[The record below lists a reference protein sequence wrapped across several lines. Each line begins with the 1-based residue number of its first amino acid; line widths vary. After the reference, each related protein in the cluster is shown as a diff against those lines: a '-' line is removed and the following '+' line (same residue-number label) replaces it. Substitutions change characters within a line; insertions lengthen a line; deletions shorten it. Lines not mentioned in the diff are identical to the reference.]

1 MCGINGIL
9 GLKDSALAKGKVQAM
24 NIAMKHRGPDDEG
37 LFINEEIVLGHR
49 RLSIIDLSAAGHQP
63 MSSYDGRFQI
73 VYNGE
78 LYNFKE
84 LKFELTRVISG
95 SNQQAYFFQT
105 NTDTEVII
113 AAYAR
118 WGEECVNHFNG
129 MYAFAIWDNLK
140 KELFIARDRLGIK
153 PLYYFYT
160 NNILAFSSEIRSLLA
175 SELIPRKLDENS
187 LVDYLRY
194 QTVHAPHTIVK
205 GVKMLMPG
213 HYMKSNNDKITI
225 HSYWDLKKNISHAS
239 DGRSY
244 LEVCKDVNEL
254 LTKAV
259 ERRLIADVPFGAFLS
274 GGIDSSAIVGLMSKV
289 SAEKVKTFS
298 VTFDESEFS
307 ESKYAQLIA
316 KKFNTDHHEIKLSP
330 EDFLTELPNAL
341 KAMDHP
347 GGDGPNTYI
356 VSKATKEAGIT
367 MALSGLGGD
376 ELFAGYD
383 VFKRSLELN
392 KKVWLNAFPQF
403 MRGLGGSVLT
413 KAKPGVASEKIA
425 EFLKQDSI
433 NFKSFYPL
441 SRQVLMDKDIA
452 TILKKKELT
461 ANRVSEIIAINTDV
475 TLSGVEGRQSSIIS
489 QTSIAEIS
497 TYMQN
502 VLLGD
507 ADQMSMAHALEVRVP
522 FIDYT
527 LVEYVLGVPDKYKST
542 KSPKKLLVDSLGDL
556 LPPEIVNRPKMGF
569 TFPWQDWMKNEMKIF
584 CEEKLISLSKR
595 KLFNEHGVIKLW
607 GDFLSDNPKVTWSRV
622 WYLVVLENWI
632 QENNI
637 ED

>member
-9 GLKDSALAKGKVQAM
+9 GLSDSAVARQKVSAM
-24 NIAMKHRGPDDEG
+24 NSAMQHRGPDDQG
-37 LFINEEIVLGHR
+37 VYVNEKIALGHR
-49 RLSIIDLSAAGHQP
+49 RLSIIDLSSAGHQP
-63 MSSYDGRFQI
+63 MQSHDGRYQI

-78 LYNFKE
+78 LYNYKD
-84 LKFELTRVISG
+84 LKFELKRVVSG
-95 SNQQAYFFQT
+95 SGEQAYFFQT

-129 MYAFAIWDNLK
+129 MYAFAIWDNEK
-140 KELFIARDRLGIK
+140 NELFIARDRLGIK

-160 NNILAFSSEIRSLLA
+160 DNILAFSSEIRSLLA
-175 SELIPRKLDENS
+175 NGLLPKKMDENS
-187 LVDYLRY
+187 LIDYLRY
-194 QTVHAPHTIVK
+194 QTVHAPDTIIK

-213 HYMKSNNDKITI
+213 HFIKANNGKVTI
-225 HSYWDLKKNISHAS
+225 HRYWDLVQNISSAS
-239 DGRSY
+239 AGKNYS
-244 LEVCKDVNEL
+244 EVCNDVNQL

-274 GGIDSSAIVGLMSKV
+274 GGIDSSVIVGLMSKV
-289 SAEKVKTFS
+289 SSEKVKTFS
-298 VTFDESEFS
+298 VTFEESEFS
-307 ESKYAQLIA
+307 EAKYAQLVA

-330 EDFLTELPNAL
+330 SDFLQEIPNAL

-347 GGDGPNTYI
+347 SGDGPNTYI
-356 VSKATKEAGIT
+356 VSKATKNAGIT

-383 VFKRSLELN
+383 VFKRAQRVQERN
-392 KKVWLNAFPQF
+392 WLNLLPKIL
-403 MRGLGGSVLT
+403 RKGGGQLLRL
-413 KAKPGVASEKIA
+413 AKPGVSSDKIA
-425 EFLKQDSI
+425 EMLKQDSI

-441 SRQVLMDKDIA
+441 SRQVLMDQQIQKL
-452 TILKKKELT
+452 LKNTKL
-461 ANRVSEIIAINTDV
+461 ASNRVEQIVSDIR
-475 TLSGVEGRQSSIIS
+475 LSGKDQLHSR
-489 QTSIAEIS
+489 TSVAEIS

-507 ADQMSMAHALEVRVP
+507 ADQMSMAVALEVRVP
-522 FIDYT
+522 FMDYT
-527 LVEYVLGVPDKYKST
+527 LVEYVLGLPDKYKNPT
-542 KSPKKLLVDSLGDL
+542 SPKKLLVDAMGDL

-569 TFPWQDWMKNEMKIF
+569 TFPWKEWMKNELKTF
-584 CEEKLISLSKR
+584 CEERIVSLSKR
-595 KLFNEHGVIKLW
+595 TIFNELEVLKLW
-607 GDFLSDNPKVTWSRV
+607 KDFLSGSNVITWSRI
-622 WYLVVLENWI
+622 WYLVVLENWL

>member
-9 GLKDSALAKGKVQAM
+9 GLKDSAFAKGKVQAM

-37 LFINEEIVLGHR
+37 LFVNEEIVLGHR

-392 KKVWLNAFPQF
+392 KKVWLNAVPQF

-489 QTSIAEIS
+489 QVSIAEIS

-569 TFPWQDWMKNEMKIF
+569 TFPWKDWMKNEMKIF
-584 CEEKLISLSKR
+584 CEQKLISLSKR

-607 GDFLSDNPKVTWSRV
+607 KDFLSDNPKVTWSRV

>member
-9 GLKDSALAKGKVQAM
+9 GLKDLVLAKQKVQAM
-24 NIAMKHRGPDDEG
+24 NMTMKHRGPDDEG
-37 LFINEEIVLGHR
+37 VFVNDEIVLGHR

-63 MSSYDGRFQI
+63 MQSHDGRFQI

-84 LKFELTRVISG
+84 LKFELTRVVSR

-153 PLYYFYT
+153 PVYYIYT
-160 NNILAFSSEIRSLLA
+160 NNTLAFSSEIRSLLA
-175 SELIPRKLDENS
+175 SELIPRQLDENS

-194 QTVHAPHTIVK
+194 QTVHAPNTIVK

-213 HYMKSNNDKITI
+213 HYMKSNNGKITI
-225 HSYWDLKKNISHAS
+225 HSYWNLKKNISHAS
-239 DGRSY
+239 DGKSY
-244 LEVCKDVNEL
+244 TEVCKDVNHL

-274 GGIDSSAIVGLMSKV
+274 GGIDSSAIVGLMTKV
-289 SAEKVKTFS
+289 STEKVKTFS

-316 KKFNTDHHEIKLSP
+316 KKFNTDHHEIKLNP
-330 EDFLTELPNAL
+330 ADFLKELPNAL

-347 GGDGPNTYI
+347 SGDGPNTYI

-383 VFKRSLELN
+383 VFKRSIALN
-392 KKVWLNAFPQF
+392 KKAWLNAVPKF
-403 MRGLGGSVLT
+403 MRGAGGSILT
-413 KAKPGVASEKIA
+413 KIKPSIASEKIA
-425 EFLKQDSI
+425 EFLNQDAI
-433 NFKSFYPL
+433 NFKTFYPL
-441 SRQVLMDKDIA
+441 SRQVLMDKE
-452 TILKKKELT
+452 ILSILNKKELVE
-461 ANRVSEIIAINTDV
+461 NRVTEIITE
-475 TLSGVEGRQSSIIS
+475 SQIS
-489 QTSIAEIS
+489 NLKSQISAVSIAEIS

-527 LVEYVLGVPDKYKST
+527 LVEYVLGIPDKYKST
-542 KSPKKLLVDSLGDL
+542 ATPKKLLVDSLGDL
-556 LPPEIVNRPKMGF
+556 LPSEIVNRPKMGF
-569 TFPWQDWMKNEMKIF
+569 TFPWKNWMQNEMKLF
-584 CEEKLISLSKR
+584 CEQKMVSLSKR
-595 KLFNEHGVIKLW
+595 KLFNEHGVMKLW
-607 GDFLSDNPKVTWSRV
+607 KDFLSDNPKVTWSRI
-622 WYLVVLENWI
+622 WYLVVLENWL

>member
-9 GLKDSALAKGKVQAM
+9 GLKDSVLAKQKVQAM
-24 NIAMKHRGPDDEG
+24 NITMKHRGPDDEG
-37 LFINEEIVLGHR
+37 VFANEEIVLGHR

-63 MSSYDGRFQI
+63 MSSFDGRFQI

-84 LKFELTRVISG
+84 LKFELTRVVSG
-95 SNQQAYFFQT
+95 SNQQAYFFKT

-118 WGEECVNHFNG
+118 WGEDCVNHFNG
-129 MYAFAIWDNLK
+129 MYAFAIWDNVK
-140 KELFIARDRLGIK
+140 KELFIARDRLGVK
-153 PLYYFYT
+153 PLYYIYT
-160 NNILAFSSEIRSLLA
+160 NNTFAFSSEIRSLLA
-175 SELIPRKLDENS
+175 SELIPKQLDENS

-194 QTVHAPHTIVK
+194 QTVHAPNTIVK

-213 HYMKSNNDKITI
+213 HYLKSVNGKITI
-225 HSYWDLKKNISHAS
+225 HSYWNLKKNISHSS
-239 DGRSY
+239 DGKSY
-244 LEVCKDVNEL
+244 EEVCKDVNQL

-274 GGIDSSAIVGLMSKV
+274 GGIDSSAIVGLMTKV
-289 SAEKVKTFS
+289 STEKVKTFS

-316 KKFNTDHHEIKLSP
+316 KKYNTDHHEIKLKPS
-330 EDFLTELPNAL
+330 DFLKELPNAL

-347 GGDGPNTYI
+347 SGDGPNTYI

-392 KKVWLNAFPQF
+392 KKAWLNAIPKFL
-403 MRGLGGSVLT
+403 RGTGGSILT
-413 KAKPGVASEKIA
+413 KVKPGVASEKIA

-441 SRQVLMDKDIA
+441 SRQVLMDNDIL
-452 TILKKKELT
+452 TILNKIEL
-461 ANRVSEIIAINTDV
+461 APNKVSEIISDSLISD
-475 TLSGVEGRQSSIIS
+475 SKFQIS

-542 KSPKKLLVDSLGDL
+542 SSPKKLLVDSLGDL
-556 LPPEIVNRPKMGF
+556 LPSEIVNRPKMGF
-569 TFPWQDWMKNEMKIF
+569 TFPWKEWIKNELKGF
-584 CEEKLISLSKR
+584 CEEKIVSLSKR
-595 KLFNEHGVIKLW
+595 KLFNEQGMMELW
-607 GDFLSDNPKVTWSRV
+607 EDFLKGNPIITWSRI
-622 WYLVVLENWI
+622 WFLVVLENWL

>member
-9 GLKDSALAKGKVQAM
+9 GLKDSMLAKQKVQGM
-24 NIAMKHRGPDDEG
+24 NTTMKHRGPDDEG
-37 LFINEEIVLGHR
+37 IFVNEEIVLGHR

-63 MSSYDGRFQI
+63 MSSYDGRYQI

-78 LYNFKE
+78 LYNFRE
-84 LKFELTRVISG
+84 LKFELTRVVSG
-95 SNQQAYFFQT
+95 SDQQAYFFQT

-118 WGEECVNHFNG
+118 WGENCVNHFNG
-129 MYAFAIWDNLK
+129 MFAFAIWDNLK

-153 PLYYFYT
+153 PLYYIYT
-160 NNILAFSSEIRSLLA
+160 NNTLAFSSEIRSLLA
-175 SELIPRKLDENS
+175 SGLIPRQLDENS

-194 QTVHAPHTIVK
+194 QTVHAPNTIVK

-213 HYMKSNNDKITI
+213 HYMKGSNSKITI
-225 HSYWDLKKNISHAS
+225 RSYWDLKKNISHAS
-239 DGRSY
+239 DGKSY
-244 LEVCKDVNEL
+244 SEVCKDVNGL

-289 SAEKVKTFS
+289 STEKVKTFS

-307 ESKYAQLIA
+307 ESQYAQLIA
-316 KKFNTDHHEIKLSP
+316 KKFNTDHHEIKLNP
-330 EDFLTELPNAL
+330 TDFLKELPNAL

-347 GGDGPNTYI
+347 SGDGPNTYI

-383 VFKRSLELN
+383 VFKRSLDLN
-392 KKVWLNAFPQF
+392 KKAWLNAVPKF
-403 MRGLGGSVLT
+403 MRRAGGNALT
-413 KAKPGVASEKIA
+413 KVKPGVAAEKIA

-441 SRQVLMDKDIA
+441 SRQMLMDRDILS
-452 TILKKKELT
+452 ILNKKEL
-461 ANRVSEIIAINTDV
+461 ANNRVAEIITESQISDPPA
-475 TLSGVEGRQSSIIS
+475 GRAGLRSQIS
-489 QTSIAEIS
+489 QVSIAEIS

-522 FIDYT
+522 FIDYM
-527 LVEYVLGVPDKYKST
+527 LVEYVLGVPDKYKSA

-569 TFPWQDWMKNEMKIF
+569 SFPWKNWMQNEMKGF
-584 CEEKLISLSKR
+584 CEQRIVSLSKH
-595 KLFNEHGVIKLW
+595 KLFNEKEVLELW
-607 GDFLSDNPKVTWSRV
+607 NKFLNNNPKITWSRI
-622 WYLVVLENWI
+622 WILVVLENWLI
-632 QENNI
+632 ENQI
-637 ED
+637 VD